1 MTATSLITPSTP
13 ALITPRTSI
22 VVDHVTKDF
31 KLRFHR
37 TLKQVLV
44 AKARGEQTYERFVA
58 VDDVSFTIEQ
68 GESVGLMGLNGSGK
82 STLLKMIIGVM
93 KPQSGSVHA
102 RGRIAGLIATGAG
115 FHHMLSGRENIY
127 LNAAVLGM
135 TEKQVD
141 KVFDQIVEFADLGQ
155 FIDMPVGMYS
165 SGMHSRL
172 GFAIAIHVDSD
183 IFLIDEA
190 LAVGDKPF
198 KKKCIEKIAEISQS
212 GRTIMYV
219 SHAAASVAKLCERV
233 VILEQGKLGYDGE
246 TLDGFRYLGWD
257 DEADA
262 ILAAREAKAAGL
274 DTVDIDSILGSDV

>member
-1 MTATSLITPSTP
+1 VTN
-13 ALITPRTSI
+13 LITPRTSI
-22 VVDHVTKDF
+22 AVEHVTKDF
-31 KLRFHR
+31 KLRYHR

-44 AKARGEQTYERFVA
+44 ARAKGEQTYERFVA

-82 STLLKMIIGVM
+82 STLLKMILGVM
-93 KPQSGSVHA
+93 KPQTGSVQT

-115 FHHMLSGRENIY
+115 FHHMLTGRENIY

-135 TEKQVD
+135 SAKEVD
-141 KVFDQIVEFADLGQ
+141 KVFDDIVEFADIGT

-172 GFAIAIHVDSD
+172 GFAISIHVDSD

-198 KKKCIEKIAEISQS
+198 KLKCMEKIAEISQS
-212 GRTIMYV
+212 GRTIIYV
-219 SHAAASVAKLCERV
+219 SHAAGSVAKLCERALV
-233 VILEQGKLGYDGE
+233 LEKGRLGFDGP
-246 TLDGFRYLGWD
+246 TLDAFRYLGWD

-262 ILAAREAKAAGL
+262 VEASRAAKEAENAGFL
-274 DTVDIDSILGSDV
+274 SDAILGADI